1 MDLATLLPR
10 LRRWTADSWAVP
22 AAGGGTRADAAAAV
36 VQRLADLGA
45 DAEGRPRRPVPR
57 LGPTVLAD
65 QLAVLAD
72 DVARTGDA
80 AAISAASEELTA
92 LKTALGY

>member
-1 MDLATLLPR
+1 M
-10 LRRWTADSWAVP
+10 
-22 AAGGGTRADAAAAV
+22 
-36 VQRLADLGA
+36 
-45 DAEGRPRRPVPR
+45 
-57 LGPTVLAD
+57 LAD

-80 AAISAASEELTA
+80 AAIDAAAAELAA